1 MPCFGTYNKC
11 LFKTID
17 FIFIYATI
25 TDSFDEISS
34 FYSFCNVCNM
44 FWLSFVFQYYDVL
57 VGTLSDPPIL
67 EIGHLSTL

>member
-25 TDSFDEISS
+25 TDSFDDISY

-44 FWLSFVFQYYDVL
+44 F
-57 VGTLSDPPIL
+57 
-67 EIGHLSTL
+67 